1 MIRKLNFKSFRF
13 SGRFAAFAA
22 ALGVFLIISSSVSAA
37 GRCQIVYGHYVE
49 HQVTDNCNSL
59 CIEGQYFGAVRGAF
73 SGAVT
78 RTYDSGDQS
87 ILIFQSQSVIH
98 ANVAGKSGDLM
109 IKNNGAVHFDSEG
122 DIVDLQVITG
132 GTGDFLNATGAIR
145 ASGTFVNGS
154 GDSNYEGTICTP

>member
-1 MIRKLNFKSFRF
+1 MSRKLNFNSFKL

-22 ALGVFLIISSSVSAA
+22 ALGVFLMISSSVSAA

-49 HQVTDNCNSL
+49 HQVTTNCNSL
-59 CIEGQYFGAVRGAF
+59 CIEGEYFGAVRGTF

-78 RTYDSGDQS
+78 QLYPPEGAIVTLFNSES
-87 ILIFQSQSVIH
+87 IIH
-98 ANVAGKSGDLM
+98 ANVAGKSGDLL
-109 IKNNGAVHFDSEG
+109 IKNSGAVHFAGDG
-122 DIVDLQVITG
+122 DIVDLQLITG
-132 GTGDFLNATGAIR
+132 GTGDFAGATGAIR